1 MTNNEY
7 TLVKEIGKGGMGSVF
22 EGLTKNGTKVAIKM
36 LRADVAFNPEFRDL
50 FESEAKV
57 LSQMNH
63 PMVVKIMGS
72 TFSDDQHN
80 LYLPMEY
87 IEGETI
93 SHRVHA
99 QGPFS
104 EMEAIRLMGL
114 ILDAMSYVH
123 STNNVHRDI
132 KPSNIM
138 IRPNGS
144 ICVIDFGIAKDMKTH
159 TGKTIGRVIG
169 TDGYMSPEQTN
180 GLNIDHR
187 TDIYS
192 LGCLLHFM
200 LTGQDAITKKQDD
213 YATRMAILHDEFPCA
228 RDIVGN
234 LSEHTQQVIYKA
246 VDKNMLHRY
255 QTAKEFCDDL
265 LNRQTFDAETRINP
279 DVITISI
286 GRRNC
291 DILINSEYVS
301 GHHLDITW
309 SRNKTEDMS
318 KFVEYLTITDNST
331 NGIGID
337 GQFLRHDSKRVLY
350 RNGQSQTEPLPQ
362 ILLAGRP
369 ECELDWRR
377 VISILKSK
385 GMMEEPESPTD
396 LPKEK
401 RHIVLTKNKLETK
414 LCIISFLF
422 PIVGWIL
429 WYTMKK
435 EHPKQASQACILGW
449 IGFVVEI
456 IVSIINYLL

>member
-1 MTNNEY
+1 MNSNEF

-22 EGLTKNGTKVAIKM
+22 EGLASNGTKVAIKM
-36 LRADVAFNPEFRDL
+36 LRADVAFNPEFREL

-72 TFSDDQHN
+72 TFSDEKKN
-80 LYLPMEY
+80 LYLPMEFV
-87 IEGETI
+87 EGETI
-93 SHRVHA
+93 SHQVHTCGQYSESKAVQLMA
-99 QGPFS
+99 QIL
-104 EMEAIRLMGL
+104 EAM
-114 ILDAMSYVH
+114 AYVH

-138 IRPNGS
+138 IRPDGS
-144 ICVIDFGIAKDMKTH
+144 VCVIDFGIAKDMKTH

-200 LTGQDAITKKQDD
+200 LTGQDAITKKHDD

-228 RDIVGN
+228 RDIVPN
-234 LSEHTQQVIYKA
+234 LSEHIQQVIYKA

-255 QTAKEFCDDL
+255 QTAMEFRNDL
-265 LNRQTFDAETRINP
+265 INTSYSNEDIGQNP
-279 DVITISI
+279 DVITVTV

-291 DILINSEYVS
+291 DVIIHSEYVS
-301 GHHLDITW
+301 SHHLDITW
-309 SRNKTEDMS
+309 TRDTMTDNSNII
-318 KFVEYLTITDNST
+318 EYLTISDNST
-331 NGIGID
+331 NGIGI
-337 GQFLRHDSKRVLY
+337 
-350 RNGQSQTEPLPQ
+350 NGQYLHHENKRIIYRINQSETKPLPQ

-369 ECELDWRR
+369 ECELNWEC
-377 VISILKSK
+377 VISKLKSK
-385 GMMEEPESPTD
+385 GMTESLSKDESQKVLITETRDEEK
-396 LPKEK
+396 L
-401 RHIVLTKNKLETK
+401 NKG
-414 LCIISFLF
+414 LCILCFLF

-429 WYTMKK
+429 GYMLKK
-435 EHPKQASQACILGW
+435 EHPQQAALARKLGW
-449 IGFVVEI
+449 FGFGVGL
-456 IVSIINYLL
+456 IINVICKCI

>member
-1 MTNNEY
+1 MNSNEF
-7 TLVKEIGKGGMGSVF
+7 TLVKEIGKGGMGSVY
-22 EGLTKNGTKVAIKM
+22 EGRTSNGTKVAIKM
-36 LRADVAFNPEFRDL
+36 LRADVAFNPEFREL

-72 TFSDDQHN
+72 TFSDEQKN
-80 LYLPMEY
+80 LYLPMEF
-87 IEGETI
+87 IDGETI
-93 SHRVHA
+93 SHRIHT
-99 QGPFS
+99 QGPFT
-104 EMEAIRLMGL
+104 ETEAVKLMVQ
-114 ILDAMSYVH
+114 ILDALSYVH

-138 IRPNGS
+138 IRPDGS

-169 TDGYMSPEQTN
+169 TDGYMSPEQTD

-228 RDIVGN
+228 RDIVPN
-234 LSEHTQQVIYKA
+234 LSEHIQQIIYKA

-255 QTAKEFCDDL
+255 QTAMEFRSDL
-265 LNRQTFDAETRINP
+265 LNTSSINEDTGQHP
-279 DVITISI
+279 DVITVTV

-291 DILINSEYVS
+291 DVIIQSEYVS
-301 GHHLDITW
+301 SHHLDITW
-309 SRNKTEDMS
+309 TRDTTTDNPNIT
-318 KFVEYLTITDNST
+318 EYLTISDNST
-331 NGIGID
+331 NGIGM
-337 GQFLRHDSKRVLY
+337 
-350 RNGQSQTEPLPQ
+350 NGQYLHHENKRIIYRINQSKPQPLPQ

-369 ECELDWRR
+369 ECELNWEC
-377 VISILKSK
+377 VISKLKSK
-385 GMMEEPESPTD
+385 GMTESLSKGESQEMLITETHGEEK
-396 LPKEK
+396 LNKGLC
-401 RHIVLTKNKLETK
+401 VL
-414 LCIISFLF
+414 CFLF

-429 WYTMKK
+429 GYTLKN
-435 EHPKQASQACILGW
+435 EHPQQATLACQLGW
-449 IGFVVEI
+449 IGFGVGL
-456 IVSIINYLL
+456 IVTVIYKCI